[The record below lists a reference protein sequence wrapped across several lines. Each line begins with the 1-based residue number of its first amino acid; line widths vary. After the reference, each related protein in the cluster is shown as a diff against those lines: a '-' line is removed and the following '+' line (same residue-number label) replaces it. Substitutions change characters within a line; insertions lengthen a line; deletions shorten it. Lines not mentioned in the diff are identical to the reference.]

1 MTRGE
6 LIFCLRDVHRY
17 WSTPR
22 ISYYEMEHL
31 ERLGLV
37 QRTNLGVYSIRLTEE
52 GVRVKN
58 WGALRAP

>member
-17 WSTPR
+17 WSAPR

-31 ERLGLV
+31 EQLGLI
-37 QRTNLGVYSIRLTEE
+37 QRTATGIYSIRLTAE

-58 WGALRAP
+58 WGPLRAP

>member
-6 LIFCLRDVHRY
+6 RIFCLRDVHHY

-22 ISYYEMEHL
+22 ISYYEMQHL

-37 QRTNLGVYSIRLTEE
+37 QRAITGIYSIRLTAE

-58 WGALRAP
+58 WGPLRAP